1 MSRNRIR
8 TAENIDQHIRPNLP
22 NLKEGLFIF
31 RYLKPYRVMF
41 VAGLAF
47 IVLSSLTTL
56 SFPYLLKEMIDSAM
70 ASPQSPSRFSSRQV
84 ALILVG
90 VLALQTIFSFMRI
103 LLFTTVGENALA
115 NLRQDI
121 YGKLIRMPMGFF
133 SQRRVGEL
141 TSRMTADVSQI
152 QDALTVILAELI
164 RGMLTLIVGLG
175 LIFYLSSKLAL
186 LMLSVVPVIILLA
199 ARFGKKI
206 RSYSRQAQDQL
217 ADTGTIVEE
226 TLQGI
231 AGVKAFAN
239 EWFEMNRYRRSMKE
253 VVRLLIR
260 NGRFKGIFISI
271 LLFGV
276 FGAIVLVVWY
286 GAQLMQ
292 AGQISFGDLTAF
304 VVYTAFVGGTM
315 AGFADMFSHL
325 QKTIGATQRVRELLR
340 EETEDLSFSPP
351 SESRQLP
358 RFSGRV
364 VLDRLNFA
372 YPHRPEIPVIRDL
385 SLVAEP
391 GEQIAIVGPSG
402 AGKSTLV
409 SLLLRFYTPQSGELI
424 LDGRSAREV
433 PLNQWRSQMALVPQ
447 DVLLFGGSIE
457 ENIAYGKPGA
467 SREEV
472 EEAARK
478 ANAHAF
484 IQSFPQNYKTLVGDR
499 GVKLSGGQ
507 RQRIAIA
514 RAILRDPAIL
524 ILDEATS
531 SLDSESELQVQEALN
546 HLMEGRTSFVIAH
559 RLSTIRH
566 ADKIIVMEHGRIREM
581 GNHQELIQ
589 LPDGLYRSLHRLQMS
604 GMEL

>member
-1 MSRNRIR
+1 MARSRISK
-8 TAENIDQHIRPNLP
+8 AENIDQHIRPRLP
-22 NLKEGLFIF
+22 DFKEGLFLF
-31 RYLKPYRVMF
+31 KYLKPYQTQF
-41 VAGLAF
+41 VGGLIF

-70 ASPQSPSRFSSRQV
+70 ATPQSPSRFSSGQV
-84 ALILVG
+84 ALIILS
-90 VLALQTIFSFMRI
+90 VLALQMIFSFMRI
-103 LLFTTVGENALA
+103 FLFTHVGENALA
-115 NLRQDI
+115 NLRKDI
-121 YGKLIRMPMGFF
+121 YGRLIRMPMMFF

-141 TSRMTADVSQI
+141 VSRMTADVSQI

-164 RGMLTLIVGLG
+164 RGILTLIVGLG
-175 LIFYLSSKLAL
+175 LIFYLSTKLAL
-186 LMLSVVPVIILLA
+186 LMLSVVPIIIFLA

-231 AGVKAFAN
+231 ASVKAFAN
-239 EWFEMNRYRRSMKE
+239 EWFEMNRYSRSMTE
-253 VVRLLIR
+253 VVKLLVR
-260 NGRFKGIFISI
+260 NGRFKGIFIAV

-286 GAQLMQ
+286 GAHLMQ

-340 EETEDLSFSPP
+340 EDTEDLSFAPP
-351 SESRQLP
+351 VSNSALP
-358 RFSGRV
+358 RFSGRM
-364 VLDRLNFA
+364 VLDRVSFA
-372 YPHRPEIPVIRDL
+372 YPHRLETPVIRDL

-402 AGKSTLV
+402 AGKSTLA
-409 SLLLRFYTPQSGELI
+409 SLLLRFYTPQSGDI
-424 LDGRSAREV
+424 RMDGRSARDI
-433 PLNQWRSQMALVPQ
+433 PLDQWRSQMALVPQ
-447 DVLLFGGSIE
+447 DVILFGGSIE

-467 SREEV
+467 RKQEIQ
-472 EEAARK
+472 EAARQ
-478 ANAHAF
+478 ANAHEF
-484 IQSFPQNYKTLVGDR
+484 IMGFPQQYQTLVGDR

-531 SLDSESELQVQEALN
+531 SLDSESEVQVQEALN
-546 HLMEGRTSFVIAH
+546 HLMESRTSFVIAH

-566 ADKIIVMEHGRIREM
+566 ADKIIVMEKGQIREI

-589 LPDGLYRSLHRLQMS
+589 VPQGLYQSLHRLQMS
-604 GMEL
+604 GMEF